1 MNRVDSIKI
10 KTPKNSILEFDLF
23 NGEKDST
30 KPFYT
35 VVTGHN
41 GSFKSII
48 LKKISEYAM
57 MAEKELIDNENIKF
71 SISSPEEFKV
81 IAHSGATI
89 DRYPVKKFK
98 GKISPKINCY
108 TYLGQKVGSNIIS
121 RRQPLETIITEAF
134 SSDKYM
140 RASHSFFEGV
150 FSQLGLKPVINFILT
165 QKPIGN
171 RLRGFNSLY
180 HLVTDSAEK
189 NRKQDRTTKF
199 IDKDLASY
207 LINEFTESEFSG
219 LEGNDKAFK
228 LEFSKDGFENISPQ
242 EMRIVKLALLIDFYR
257 ISKAGVISRE
267 THQSFPIFDLS
278 TGEFNLLTSIL
289 GLGFSAEK
297 NSIILIDEPEV
308 SLHPQWQVDFITMV
322 YEIFKEY
329 NVSHII
335 ISTHSPMIVSAVTG
349 NSLIID
355 LSRDGGYIEEAK
367 SLTGASTDEI
377 LMSHFGLATSRNFF
391 VLDVVQKAVNLI
403 ESDQENSD
411 EFKALIPRLNE
422 IKVALSLNDPMIDVI
437 DTVINYG
444 N

>member
-1 MNRVDSIKI
+1 MNRVNSIKI
-10 KTPKNSILEFDLF
+10 KTPKNSTLEFNLF
-23 NGEKDST
+23 NEDKDST

-48 LKKISEYAM
+48 LKEISEYAM
-57 MAEKELIDNENIKF
+57 MAEKELVDNENVKF

-89 DRYPVKKFK
+89 DRYPIKKFK

-108 TYLGQKVGSNIIS
+108 TYLGQKVGANIIS
-121 RRQPLETIITEAF
+121 RRQPLETIITEAL
-134 SSDKYM
+134 SNDKYV
-140 RASHSFFEGV
+140 RTSHSFFEKV
-150 FSQLGLKPVINFILT
+150 FDQLSLKPVINLILM
-165 QKPIGN
+165 QKPNGN
-171 RLRGFNSLY
+171 RLKGYNSLY
-180 HLVTDSAEK
+180 HLVRTSTEIEEK
-189 NRKQDRTTKF
+189 QSRTTRF

-207 LINEFTESEFSG
+207 LFNEFTESEFAD
-219 LEGNDKAFK
+219 LEYSDKILK
-228 LEFSKDGFENISPQ
+228 LEFSEHGFENMSRQ
-242 EMRIVKLALLIDFYR
+242 EMRIIKLGLLIDFYR
-257 ISKAGVISRE
+257 ISKAEVISKE
-267 THQSFPIFDLS
+267 THNAFPIFDLS
-278 TGEFNLLTSIL
+278 TGEFNLITSIL

-297 NSIILIDEPEV
+297 NSIVLIDEPEV
-308 SLHPQWQVDFITMV
+308 SLHPQWQVDFITMI

-349 NSLIID
+349 NSLTID

-391 VLDVVQKAVNLI
+391 VLEVVQKAVNLI

-411 EFKALIPRLNE
+411 EFKALIPSLNE
-422 IKVALSLNDPMIDVI
+422 IKVALSFNDPMRDVI

-444 N
+444 K